1 MKILRKNRT
10 NFKSDCDMTRP
21 HHKKNW
27 NDARRSIVGK
37 LLIVCVSVL
46 VSATVEGASLIN
58 VPLNPDL
65 SDFNRE
71 TYRFVHRLL
80 NKRVL
85 PGIRRGSLPLTRKQ
99 VVSYLLEV
107 DQKQKNGEIALS
119 AIDQERLNTLLTFY
133 REAWEGFVTPINPT
147 QVIENVGGVSG
158 ETPDLVWGETKSIP
172 CITLQKHPD
181 SETQNP
187 PGNRRLHLM
196 TMKGKK
202 KGKDY
207 LFSFDLRASQ
217 RVIAHLVDNLSEEQP
232 TEGNM
237 HVTTIY
243 PHLYGQVGE
252 TFAFT
257 TDIAHRFVY
266 GEFFEDF
273 FPDETKIRQLEGGL
287 KNRTAINAYLKFDL
301 PWFELQI
308 GQDTLQW
315 GPGYH
320 DSLLVSK
327 NPLAMDMIK
336 LQATYEPATFTA
348 FTGILEDMSP
358 EINHKYISGHRVEG
372 YFWDRFG
379 FGLSEV
385 VIYGDRFEPGYLNPI
400 NIYLINEQ
408 PISRADGRVPGSG
421 DNVLMSVDMR
431 LRLVDDFEIYGEL
444 MVDDGNPAANFKHWD
459 TKFGI
464 LGGIYLTDPFGIA
477 DTDFHAEYA
486 FINQYAYTHVN
497 PVNVY
502 KHFTT
507 PIGHQIGSDADNL
520 WVELRRRWT
529 DRLETTFGY
538 ELERHG
544 SGGIDK
550 QHPADAPKDDV
561 WTPLSGVTESEHRLS
576 VGANWVVIG
585 HYSFYAEW
593 ARVWRRNLG
602 NRRDVRENA
611 NEIEAKF
618 LYRFP

>member
-1 MKILRKNRT
+1 MIVLRN
-10 NFKSDCDMTRP
+10 
-21 HHKKNW
+21 
-27 NDARRSIVGK
+27 
-37 LLIVCVSVL
+37 LLITYLAMLLLASPL
-46 VSATVEGASLIN
+46 TEASSLIN

-107 DQKQKNGEIALS
+107 HRKQENGEIELS
-119 AIDQERLNTLLTFY
+119 AIDQARLNALLAFY
-133 REAWEGFVTPINPT
+133 REVREFPKIATENEGTATIQSQSN
-147 QVIENVGGVSG
+147 G
-158 ETPDLVWGETKSIP
+158 
-172 CITLQKHPD
+172 
-181 SETQNP
+181 
-187 PGNRRLHLM
+187 RLHVM
-196 TMKGKK
+196 TMAGE
-202 KGKDY
+202 DY
-207 LFSFDLRASQ
+207 RFSFDLRASQ
-217 RVIAHLVDNLSEEQP
+217 RTITHLVDNISREQP
-232 TEGNM
+232 VEGNM
-237 HVTTIY
+237 FVTTIY

-266 GEFFEDF
+266 GEIFEDF
-273 FPDETKIRQLEGGL
+273 FPDETKIRQLEGNL
-287 KNRTAINAYLKFDL
+287 KNRTAINGYMKFDL
-301 PWFELQI
+301 PWLELQL
-308 GQDTLQW
+308 GQETLQW

-320 DSLLVSK
+320 DSLLISK

-336 LQATYEPATFTA
+336 LQATYDPVTFTA
-348 FTGILEDMSP
+348 FTGVLEDMA
-358 EINHKYISGHRVEG
+358 EDINDKYISGHRVEG
-372 YFWDRFG
+372 YFWNRFG

-385 VIYGDRFEPGYLNPI
+385 VVYGSRFEPGYLNPV

-431 LRLVDDFEIYGEL
+431 LRPIDNFEIYGEL

-464 LGGIYLTDPFGIA
+464 LGGIYLTDPFGIP
-477 DTDFHAEYA
+477 DTDLHAEYA

-520 WVELRRRWT
+520 WLELRRRWT
-529 DRLETTFGY
+529 DKLETVFGY

-544 SGGIDK
+544 TGNIDK
-550 QHPADAPKDDV
+550 EHPPDAPKDDV
-561 WTPLSGVTESEHRLS
+561 WTPLSGITQSEHRLS

-585 HYSFYAEW
+585 RYSIYAEW
-593 ARVWRRNLG
+593 TRIWRRNLG
-602 NRRDVRENA
+602 NRLDVHENA

-618 LYRFP
+618 LSRIPW

>member
-10 NFKSDCDMTRP
+10 SFKSGCDMTR
-21 HHKKNW
+21 HHQKKKW
-27 NDARRSIVGK
+27 NDVRRSILEK

-158 ETPDLVWGETKSIP
+158 ETPK
-172 CITLQKHPD
+172 QKHPD

-187 PGNRRLHLM
+187 PENRRLHLM
-196 TMKGKK
+196 KMQGKK

-266 GEFFEDF
+266 GELFEDF

-287 KNRTAINAYLKFDL
+287 KNRTAINAYLKLDL

-336 LQATYEPATFTA
+336 LRASYEPVTFTA

-385 VIYGDRFEPGYLNPI
+385 VVYGDRFEPGYLNPV

-544 SGGIDK
+544 SGDIDK
-550 QHPADAPKDDV
+550 QHPVDAPKDDV

-585 HYSFYAEW
+585 HYSLYAEW

-602 NRRDVRENA
+602 NRTDVRENA

>member
-1 MKILRKNRT
+1 MIVLRN
-10 NFKSDCDMTRP
+10 
-21 HHKKNW
+21 
-27 NDARRSIVGK
+27 
-37 LLIVCVSVL
+37 LLITYLAMFLLASPL
-46 VSATVEGASLIN
+46 TEASSLIN

-85 PGIRRGSLPLTRKQ
+85 LGIRRGSLPLTRKQ
-99 VVSYLLEV
+99 VASYLLEV
-107 DQKQKNGEIALS
+107 HRKQQDGEITLS
-119 AIDQERLNTLLTFY
+119 TIDQEWLNALLAFY
-133 REAWEGFVTPINPT
+133 SEAGT
-147 QVIENVGGVSG
+147 Q
-158 ETPDLVWGETKSIP
+158 IP
-172 CITLQKHPD
+172 PR
-181 SETQNP
+181 
-187 PGNRRLHLM
+187 RRLHLM
-196 TMKGKK
+196 TMAGQKAGQ
-202 KGKDY
+202 DY
-207 LFSFDLRASQ
+207 RFSFDLRASQ
-217 RVIAHLVDNLSEEQP
+217 QIITHLVDNISEAQP
-232 TEGNM
+232 VEGNM
-237 HVTTIY
+237 FVTTIY
-243 PHLYGQVGE
+243 PHLYGQAGE

-266 GEFFEDF
+266 GEIFEDF
-273 FPDETKIRQLEGGL
+273 FPDETKIRQLEGDL
-287 KNRTAINAYLKFDL
+287 KNRTAINGYMKFNL
-301 PWFELQI
+301 PWFELQL
-308 GQDTLQW
+308 GQETLQW

-320 DSLLVSK
+320 DSLLISK

-336 LQATYEPATFTA
+336 FQATYDPVTFTA
-348 FTGILEDMSP
+348 FTGILEDMA
-358 EINHKYISGHRVEG
+358 EDINDKYISGHRVEG
-372 YFWDRFG
+372 YFWNRFG

-385 VIYGDRFEPGYLNPI
+385 VVYGDRFEPGYLNPV

-431 LRLVDDFEIYGEL
+431 LRPIDNFEIYGEL

-507 PIGHQIGSDADNL
+507 PIGHRIGSDADNL
-520 WVELRRRWT
+520 WLELRRRWT
-529 DRLETTFGY
+529 NRLETAFGY

-544 SGGIDK
+544 TGNIDTE
-550 QHPADAPKDDV
+550 HPPDAPKDDV
-561 WTPLSGVTESEHRLS
+561 WVPLSGITQSEHRLS

-585 HYSFYAEW
+585 RYSIYAEW
-593 ARVWRRNLG
+593 TRVWRQNLG
-602 NRRDVRENA
+602 NRLDIHENA

>member
-1 MKILRKNRT
+1 MKIFKKSRT
-10 NFKSDCDMTRP
+10 SSNLSCDVTRHHHETKWSDVSR
-21 HHKKNW
+21 H
-27 NDARRSIVGK
+27 IVRK
-37 LLIVCVSVL
+37 LLIVCISVL
-46 VSATVEGASLIN
+46 VLVSTTAWAASLIN

-71 TYRFVHRLL
+71 TYRFIHRLL

-119 AIDQERLNTLLTFY
+119 VIDQERLNTLLTFY
-133 REAWEGFVTPINPT
+133 REARAPIT
-147 QVIENVGGVSG
+147 QS
-158 ETPDLVWGETKSIP
+158 PAR
-172 CITLQKHPD
+172 
-181 SETQNP
+181 
-187 PGNRRLHLM
+187 NRRLHLM

-207 LFSFDLRASQ
+207 RFSFDLRASQ
-217 RVIAHLVDNLSEEQP
+217 RVIAHLVDNLSEEEP
-232 TEGNM
+232 SEGNM
-237 HVTTIY
+237 HVTTFY

-252 TFAFT
+252 MFAFT

-266 GEFFEDF
+266 GEFFDDF

-301 PWFELQI
+301 PWFELQL

-327 NPLAMDMIK
+327 NPLAMDMVK
-336 LQATYEPATFTA
+336 LQATYEPVTFTA
-348 FTGILEDMSP
+348 FTGILEDMSA

-385 VIYGDRFEPGYLNPI
+385 VVYGDRFEPGYLNPV

-421 DNVLMSVDMR
+421 DNVLMSIDMR
-431 LRLVDDFEIYGEL
+431 FRLVDDFEIYGEL

-459 TKFGI
+459 TKFGV

-520 WVELRRRWT
+520 WIELRRRWT

-550 QHPADAPKDDV
+550 QHPVDAPKDDV

-576 VGANWVVIG
+576 VGANWVIIG
-585 HYSFYAEW
+585 HYSLYAEW

>member
-1 MKILRKNRT
+1 M
-10 NFKSDCDMTRP
+10 
-21 HHKKNW
+21 
-27 NDARRSIVGK
+27 
-37 LLIVCVSVL
+37 
-46 VSATVEGASLIN
+46 VEAASLIN

-71 TYRFVHRLL
+71 TYRFIHRLL

-85 PGIRRGSLPLTRKQ
+85 SGIPRGSLPLTYKQ
-99 VVSYLLEV
+99 VVSSLLEV
-107 DQKQKNGEIALS
+107 KQKQESGEIALS
-119 AIDQERLNTLLTFY
+119 AIDQKRLNDLLTFL
-133 REAWEGFVTPINPT
+133 REDREPSKGAT
-147 QVIENVGGVSG
+147 
-158 ETPDLVWGETKSIP
+158 ETANEAAPE
-172 CITLQKHPD
+172 IT
-181 SETQNP
+181 TT
-187 PGNRRLHLM
+187 RRHLM
-196 TMKGKK
+196 THAGE
-202 KGKDY
+202 DY
-207 LFSFDLRASQ
+207 RFSFDMRGSQ
-217 RVIAHLVDNLSEEQP
+217 RFISRLVDNVSEEP
-232 TEGNM
+232 PVEGNM
-237 HVTTIY
+237 FVTTIY

-252 TFAFT
+252 KFAFT

-273 FPDETKIRQLEGGL
+273 FPDETKIRQLEGNL
-287 KNRTAINAYLKFDL
+287 KNRTAINGYLKFNL
-301 PWFELQI
+301 PWFELQL

-336 LQATYEPATFTA
+336 LQATYKPVTFTA
-348 FTGILEDMSP
+348 FTGILEDMA
-358 EINHKYISGHRVEG
+358 EDINEKYISGHRAEG
-372 YFWDRFG
+372 YFWDKFG
-379 FGLSEV
+379 FGISEV
-385 VIYGDRFEPGYLNPI
+385 VVYGSRFEPGYLNPV

-431 LRLVDDFEIYGEL
+431 LRPVDDFEIYGEL

-464 LGGIYLTDPFGIA
+464 LGGIYVTDPFGIP

-520 WVELRRRWT
+520 WLEMRRRWT
-529 DRLETTFGY
+529 DKLETVFGY

-544 SGGIDK
+544 SGNIDK
-550 QHPADAPKDDV
+550 EHPADAPKDDV
-561 WTPLSGVTESEHRLS
+561 WTPLSGITQSDHRLS
-576 VGANWVVIG
+576 VAANWVVIG
-585 HYSFYAEW
+585 SSVGSYSIYAEW
-593 ARVWRRNLG
+593 ARVWQRNVG
-602 NRRDVRENA
+602 NRTDVHENA

-618 LYRFP
+618 LYRW

>member
-1 MKILRKNRT
+1 MIILR
-10 NFKSDCDMTRP
+10 S
-21 HHKKNW
+21 
-27 NDARRSIVGK
+27 
-37 LLIVCVSVL
+37 LLIIYFTMFVTAL
-46 VSATVEGASLIN
+46 PTAQAASLIN
-58 VPLNPDL
+58 VPLKSEL

-71 TYRFVHRLL
+71 TYRFIHRLL

-85 PGIRRGSLPLTRKQ
+85 PGISRGSLPLTRKQ
-99 VVSYLLEV
+99 VVTYLLEV
-107 DQKQKNGEIALS
+107 YQKQENGEITLS
-119 AIDQERLNTLLTFY
+119 TIDQERLNALLAFY
-133 REAWEGFVTPINPT
+133 REALEFSNAEVPVANSVPGNT
-147 QVIENVGGVSG
+147 ENSS
-158 ETPDLVWGETKSIP
+158 ETARQI
-172 CITLQKHPD
+172 PD
-181 SETQNP
+181 S
-187 PGNRRLHLM
+187 GRLHVM
-196 TMKGKK
+196 TMAGE
-202 KGKDY
+202 DY
-207 LFSFDLRASQ
+207 RFSFDLRGSQ
-217 RVIAHLVDNLSEEQP
+217 RVITHLVDNLSDEQP
-232 TEGNM
+232 VEGNM
-237 HVTTIY
+237 LVTTFY
-243 PHLYGQVGE
+243 PHLYGQAGE

-266 GEFFEDF
+266 GEIFDDF

-287 KNRTAINAYLKFDL
+287 KNRTAINAYLKFRL
-301 PWFELQI
+301 PWLELQL

-320 DSLLVSK
+320 DSLLISK

-336 LQATYEPATFTA
+336 LQAKYKSVTFTA
-348 FTGILEDMSP
+348 FTGILEDMATD
-358 EINHKYISGHRVEG
+358 INDKYISGHRVEG

-379 FGLSEV
+379 FGISEV
-385 VIYGDRFEPGYLNPI
+385 VVYGNRFEPGYLNPV

-408 PISRADGRVPGSG
+408 PISRADGRVDGSG

-431 LRLVDDFEIYGEL
+431 FRPVDDFEIYSEL

-464 LGGIYLTDPFGIA
+464 LGGIYLTDPFGIP
-477 DTDFHAEYA
+477 DTDFQAEYA

-520 WVELRRRWT
+520 WLELRHRWT
-529 DRLETTFGY
+529 DRLETVFGY

-544 SGGIDK
+544 SGNIDK
-550 QHPADAPKDDV
+550 EHPTDAPKDDI
-561 WTPLSGVTESEHRLS
+561 WTPLSGITQSEHRLS

-585 HYSFYAEW
+585 KYSLYAEW

-602 NRRDVRENA
+602 NRWDVYENA

-618 LYRFP
+618 LSRIPW

>member
-1 MKILRKNRT
+1 MIILR
-10 NFKSDCDMTRP
+10 S
-21 HHKKNW
+21 
-27 NDARRSIVGK
+27 
-37 LLIVCVSVL
+37 LLIIYFAMFVMAFPL
-46 VSATVEGASLIN
+46 AQAASLIN
-58 VPLNPDL
+58 VPLKSEL

-71 TYRFVHRLL
+71 TYRFIHRLL

-85 PGIRRGSLPLTRKQ
+85 PGISRGSLPLTRKQ
-99 VVSYLLEV
+99 VVTYLLEV
-107 DQKQKNGEIALS
+107 YQKQKNGEITLS
-119 AIDQERLNTLLTFY
+119 TIDQERLNALLAFY
-133 REAWEGFVTPINPT
+133 REALEFSNAGVPVANSVRGNT
-147 QVIENVGGVSG
+147 ENSS
-158 ETPDLVWGETKSIP
+158 ETARQI
-172 CITLQKHPD
+172 PD
-181 SETQNP
+181 S
-187 PGNRRLHLM
+187 GRLHVM
-196 TMKGKK
+196 TMAGE
-202 KGKDY
+202 DY
-207 LFSFDLRASQ
+207 RFSFDLRGSQ
-217 RVIAHLVDNLSEEQP
+217 RVIAHLVDNLSDEQP
-232 TEGNM
+232 VEGNM
-237 HVTTIY
+237 LVTTFY
-243 PHLYGQVGE
+243 PHLYGQAGE

-266 GEFFEDF
+266 GEIFDDF

-287 KNRTAINAYLKFDL
+287 KNRTAINAYLKFRL
-301 PWFELQI
+301 PWLELQL

-320 DSLLVSK
+320 DSLLISK

-336 LQATYEPATFTA
+336 LQAKYKSVTFTA
-348 FTGILEDMSP
+348 FTGILEDMATD
-358 EINHKYISGHRVEG
+358 INDKYISGHRVEG

-379 FGLSEV
+379 FGISEV
-385 VIYGDRFEPGYLNPI
+385 VVYGNRFEPGYLNPV

-408 PISRADGRVPGSG
+408 PISRADGRVDGSG

-431 LRLVDDFEIYGEL
+431 LRPVDDFEIYGEL

-464 LGGIYLTDPFGIA
+464 LGGIYLTDPFGIP
-477 DTDFHAEYA
+477 DTDFQAEYA

-520 WVELRRRWT
+520 WLELRHRWT
-529 DRLETTFGY
+529 DRLETVFGY

-544 SGGIDK
+544 SGNIDK
-550 QHPADAPKDDV
+550 EHPIDAPKDDI
-561 WTPLSGVTESEHRLS
+561 WTPLSGITQSEHRLS

-585 HYSFYAEW
+585 KYSLYAEW

-602 NRRDVRENA
+602 NRWDVYENA

-618 LYRFP
+618 LSRIPW

>member
-1 MKILRKNRT
+1 MI
-10 NFKSDCDMTRP
+10 S
-21 HHKKNW
+21 
-27 NDARRSIVGK
+27 RS
-37 LLIVCVSVL
+37 LLIVCILMFALTSAL
-46 VSATVEGASLIN
+46 VDADSLIN
-58 VPLNPDL
+58 VPLNPNL

-71 TYRFVHRLL
+71 TYRFVYRLL

-99 VVSYLLEV
+99 VAAYLLEV
-107 DQKQKNGEIALS
+107 QRKQENGEIELS
-119 AIDQERLNTLLTFY
+119 RIDQERLNALLAFY
-133 REAWEGFVTPINPT
+133 SEAGT
-147 QVIENVGGVSG
+147 Q
-158 ETPDLVWGETKSIP
+158 IP
-172 CITLQKHPD
+172 PRGRPHV
-181 SETQNP
+181 
-187 PGNRRLHLM
+187 M
-196 TMKGKK
+196 TMAGQKAGQ
-202 KGKDY
+202 DY
-207 LFSFDLRASQ
+207 RFSFDLRASQ
-217 RVIAHLVDNLSEEQP
+217 RVITHLVDNISEEQP
-232 TEGNM
+232 VEGNM
-237 HVTTIY
+237 FVTTIY

-266 GEFFEDF
+266 GEIFEDL
-273 FPDETKIRQLEGGL
+273 FPDETKIRQLEGEL
-287 KNRTAINAYLKFDL
+287 KNRTAINAYMKFDL
-301 PWFELQI
+301 PWFELQL
-308 GQDTLQW
+308 GQETLQW

-320 DSLLVSK
+320 DSLLISK

-336 LQATYEPATFTA
+336 LQATYDPVTFTA
-348 FTGILEDMSP
+348 FTGVLEDMA
-358 EINHKYISGHRVEG
+358 EDINDKYISGHRVEG

-385 VIYGDRFEPGYLNPI
+385 VVYGSRFEPGYLNPV

-421 DNVLMSVDMR
+421 DNVLMSVDLR
-431 LRLVDDFEIYGEL
+431 LRPINNFEIYGEL

-477 DTDFHAEYA
+477 NTDFHAEYA

-507 PIGHQIGSDADNL
+507 PIGHQMGSDADNL
-520 WVELRRRWT
+520 WLQLRRRWT
-529 DRLETTFGY
+529 DKLETVFGY

-544 SGGIDK
+544 TGNIDK
-550 QHPADAPKDDV
+550 EHPPDAPKDDV
-561 WTPLSGVTESEHRLS
+561 WTPLSGITQSEHRLS

-585 HYSFYAEW
+585 RYSIYAEW
-593 ARVWRRNLG
+593 ARVWRKNLG
-602 NRRDVRENA
+602 NRLGVHENA

-618 LYRFP
+618 LTRIPW

>member
-1 MKILRKNRT
+1 MKI
-10 NFKSDCDMTRP
+10 FKENCASSNPSCDVTR
-21 HHKKNW
+21 HHHETRW
-27 NDARRSIVGK
+27 SDARRYIVRK
-37 LLIVCVSVL
+37 LLIVCISMLVL
-46 VSATVEGASLIN
+46 VPTTTWTASLIN

-71 TYRFVHRLL
+71 TYRFIHRLL

-133 REAWEGFVTPINPT
+133 REARAPIT
-147 QVIENVGGVSG
+147 QS
-158 ETPDLVWGETKSIP
+158 PAR
-172 CITLQKHPD
+172 
-181 SETQNP
+181 
-187 PGNRRLHLM
+187 NRRLHLM

-207 LFSFDLRASQ
+207 RFSFDLRASQ

-232 TEGNM
+232 SEGNM
-237 HVTTIY
+237 HVTTFY

-266 GEFFEDF
+266 GEFFDDF

-301 PWFELQI
+301 PWFELQL

-327 NPLAMDMIK
+327 NPLAMDMVK
-336 LQATYEPATFTA
+336 LQATYEPVTFTA
-348 FTGILEDMSP
+348 FTGILEDMSA

-385 VIYGDRFEPGYLNPI
+385 VVYGDRFEPGYLNPV

-459 TKFGI
+459 TKFGV

-520 WVELRRRWT
+520 WIELRRRWT

-550 QHPADAPKDDV
+550 QHPVDAPKDDV

-576 VGANWVVIG
+576 VGANWVIIG
-585 HYSFYAEW
+585 HYSLYAEW

>member
-1 MKILRKNRT
+1 MIILR
-10 NFKSDCDMTRP
+10 S
-21 HHKKNW
+21 
-27 NDARRSIVGK
+27 
-37 LLIVCVSVL
+37 LLIIYFAIFVTAFPL
-46 VSATVEGASLIN
+46 VQAASLIN
-58 VPLNPDL
+58 VPLKSEL

-71 TYRFVHRLL
+71 TYRFIHRLL

-85 PGIRRGSLPLTRKQ
+85 PGISRGSLPLTRKQ
-99 VVSYLLEV
+99 VVTYLLEV
-107 DQKQKNGEIALS
+107 YQKQENGEITLS
-119 AIDQERLNTLLTFY
+119 TIDQERLNALLAFY
-133 REAWEGFVTPINPT
+133 REALEFSNAGVPVANSVRGNT
-147 QVIENVGGVSG
+147 ENNS
-158 ETPDLVWGETKSIP
+158 ETARQI
-172 CITLQKHPD
+172 PD
-181 SETQNP
+181 S
-187 PGNRRLHLM
+187 GRLHVM
-196 TMKGKK
+196 TMAGE
-202 KGKDY
+202 DY
-207 LFSFDLRASQ
+207 RFSFDLRGSQ
-217 RVIAHLVDNLSEEQP
+217 RVITHLVDNLSDEQP
-232 TEGNM
+232 VEGNM
-237 HVTTIY
+237 LVTTFY
-243 PHLYGQVGE
+243 PHLYGQAGE

-266 GEFFEDF
+266 GEIFDDF

-287 KNRTAINAYLKFDL
+287 KNRTAINAYLKFRL
-301 PWFELQI
+301 PWLELQL

-320 DSLLVSK
+320 DSLLISK

-336 LQATYEPATFTA
+336 LQAKYKSVTFTA
-348 FTGILEDMSP
+348 FTGILEDMATD
-358 EINHKYISGHRVEG
+358 INDKYISGHRVEG

-379 FGLSEV
+379 FGISEV
-385 VIYGDRFEPGYLNPI
+385 VVYGNRFEPGYLNPV

-408 PISRADGRVPGSG
+408 PISRADGRVDGSG

-431 LRLVDDFEIYGEL
+431 LRPVDDFEIYGEL

-464 LGGIYLTDPFGIA
+464 LGGVYLTDPFGIP
-477 DTDFHAEYA
+477 DTDFQAEYA

-520 WVELRRRWT
+520 WLELRHRWT
-529 DRLETTFGY
+529 DRLETVFGY

-544 SGGIDK
+544 SGNIDK
-550 QHPADAPKDDV
+550 EHPADAPKDDI
-561 WTPLSGVTESEHRLS
+561 WTPLSGITQSEHRLS

-585 HYSFYAEW
+585 KYSLYAEW

-602 NRRDVRENA
+602 NRWNVYENA

-618 LYRFP
+618 LSRIPW

>member
-1 MKILRKNRT
+1 MNLCTLFTVFIIT
-10 NFKSDCDMTRP
+10 IFC
-21 HHKKNW
+21 
-27 NDARRSIVGK
+27 V
-37 LLIVCVSVL
+37 LLHTTK
-46 VSATVEGASLIN
+46 AEAASLIN
-58 VPLNPDL
+58 VPLKSEL

-71 TYRFVHRLL
+71 TYRFIHRLL

-85 PGIRRGSLPLTRKQ
+85 PGISRGSLPLTRKQ

-107 DQKQKNGEIALS
+107 YQKQENGEITLS
-119 AIDQERLNTLLTFY
+119 AIDQERLNALLAFY
-133 REAWEGFVTPINPT
+133 REAREFPKSAT
-147 QVIENVGGVSG
+147 ENGN
-158 ETPDLVWGETKSIP
+158 EAAIQIP
-172 CITLQKHPD
+172 
-181 SETQNP
+181 SN
-187 PGNRRLHLM
+187 GRLHVI
-196 TMKGKK
+196 TMAGE
-202 KGKDY
+202 DY
-207 LFSFDLRASQ
+207 RFSFDLRSSQ
-217 RVIAHLVDNLSEEQP
+217 RVITHLVDNLSDEQP
-232 TEGNM
+232 VEGNM
-237 HVTTIY
+237 FVTTIY
-243 PHLYGQVGE
+243 PHLYGQTGE

-266 GEFFEDF
+266 GEIFEDL

-287 KNRTAINAYLKFDL
+287 KNRTAINAYLKFNL
-301 PWFELQI
+301 PWFELQL

-320 DSLLVSK
+320 DSLLISK
-327 NPLAMDMIK
+327 NPLAMDMMK
-336 LQATYEPATFTA
+336 LQAKYKSVTFTA
-348 FTGILEDMSP
+348 FTAVLEDMATD
-358 EINHKYISGHRVEG
+358 INDKYISGHRVEG

-379 FGLSEV
+379 FGISEV
-385 VIYGDRFEPGYLNPI
+385 VVYGNRFEPGYLNPV

-408 PISRADGRVPGSG
+408 PISRADGRVGGSG
-421 DNVLMSVDMR
+421 DNVLMSVDLR
-431 LRLVDDFEIYGEL
+431 LRPLDDLEIYGEL

-464 LGGIYLTDPFGIA
+464 LGGIYITDPFGIP

-520 WVELRRRWT
+520 WLELRHRWT
-529 DRLETTFGY
+529 DRLETVFGY

-544 SGGIDK
+544 SGNIDK
-550 QHPADAPKDDV
+550 EHPADAPKDDI
-561 WTPLSGVTESEHRLS
+561 WTPLSGITQSEHRLS

-585 HYSFYAEW
+585 NYSLYAEW

-602 NRRDVRENA
+602 NRWDIYENA

-618 LYRFP
+618 LSRIPW

>member
-1 MKILRKNRT
+1 MIILRNL
-10 NFKSDCDMTRP
+10 P
-21 HHKKNW
+21 
-27 NDARRSIVGK
+27 
-37 LLIVCVSVL
+37 IVCFAILVIVSPI
-46 VSATVEGASLIN
+46 VEAASLIN
-58 VPLNPDL
+58 IPLNPDL

-107 DQKQKNGEIALS
+107 DRKQKNGEIALS
-119 AIDQERLNTLLTFY
+119 AIDQERLNALLTFY
-133 REAWEGFVTPINPT
+133 HVEEGKTS
-147 QVIENVGGVSG
+147 E
-158 ETPDLVWGETKSIP
+158 
-172 CITLQKHPD
+172 QKHPD
-181 SETQNP
+181 SATKQGIENGDREVIKQSP
-187 PGNRRLHLM
+187 SGNRRLHLM
-196 TMKGKK
+196 TMTGNKM
-202 KGKDY
+202 GKDY
-207 LFSFDLRASQ
+207 RFSFDLRASQ
-217 RVIAHLVDNLSEEQP
+217 RVITRLVDNLSEEEP

-237 HVTTIY
+237 HVTTVY

-257 TDIAHRFVY
+257 TDTAQRFVY
-266 GEFFEDF
+266 GELFDDF
-273 FPDETKIRQLEGGL
+273 FPDEAKTNFGQSREFR
-287 KNRTAINAYLKFDL
+287 NRTAINAYLKFNL
-301 PWFELQI
+301 PWFELQL

-336 LQATYEPATFTA
+336 LQATYGSATFTA
-348 FTGILEDMSP
+348 FTGILEDMSQD
-358 EINHKYISGHRVEG
+358 INRKYISGHRAEG

-385 VIYGDRFEPGYLNPI
+385 VVYGDRFEPGYLNPVT
-400 NIYLINEQ
+400 IYLISEQ

-444 MVDDGNPAANFKHWD
+444 MVDDGNPILGFKHWD

-464 LGGIYLTDPFGIA
+464 LGGIYLTDPFGIS

-520 WVELRRRWT
+520 WIELRRRWT

-544 SGGIDK
+544 SGNIDK
-550 QHPADAPKDDV
+550 EHPADAPGDDV

-576 VGANWVVIG
+576 VGANWVVIE
-585 HYSFYAEW
+585 HYSLYAEW

-602 NRRDVRENA
+602 NRPEVRENA

>member
-1 MKILRKNRT
+1 MKSTLFARK
-10 NFKSDCDMTRP
+10 
-21 HHKKNW
+21 
-27 NDARRSIVGK
+27 VK
-37 LLIVCVSVL
+37 LKICVSVL
-46 VSATVEGASLIN
+46 VLIAATAQAASLIN

-71 TYRFVHRLL
+71 TYRFIHRLL

-133 REAWEGFVTPINPT
+133 REARAPIT
-147 QVIENVGGVSG
+147 QS
-158 ETPDLVWGETKSIP
+158 PAR
-172 CITLQKHPD
+172 
-181 SETQNP
+181 
-187 PGNRRLHLM
+187 NRRLHLM

-207 LFSFDLRASQ
+207 RFSFDLRASQ

-232 TEGNM
+232 SEGNI
-237 HVTTIY
+237 HVTTFY

-266 GEFFEDF
+266 GEIFDDF

-301 PWFELQI
+301 PWFELQL

-327 NPLAMDMIK
+327 NPLAMDMVK
-336 LQATYEPATFTA
+336 LQATYKPVTFTA
-348 FTGILEDMSP
+348 FTGILEDMSA

-385 VIYGDRFEPGYLNPI
+385 VVYGDRFEPGYLNPV

-459 TKFGI
+459 TKFGV

-520 WVELRRRWT
+520 WIELRRRWT

-550 QHPADAPKDDV
+550 QHPVDAPKDDV

-576 VGANWVVIG
+576 VGANWVIIG
-585 HYSFYAEW
+585 HYSLYAEW
-593 ARVWRRNLG
+593 TRVWRRNLG